1 MKTQHR
7 RDPARRHAASDSRS
21 PSDNGENPESGPL
34 LEERDMDGNGIAG
47 QGSAGR
53 AAVPD
58 AQSAGAGQG
67 QAPARPTLP
76 TLPRRRPRPPSGEG
90 GRAGA
95 GAPAAAT
102 AATAA
107 TATASAPAPATA
119 ARAGTVTGK
128 EAPRR
133 MPEGAEV
140 SARGGW
146 RLLITYENLFWL
158 GIFLLAIVT
167 RFWDLGSRGI
177 HHDESLHAV
186 YGRNLYIG
194 VGYQHDPMMHGPL
207 QFHLIALMYWL
218 FGTTDATARFASVLC
233 GIWVVMSPFFLRR
246 QMGRLTALVAGF
258 LFLISPSI
266 LYFSRMAREDS
277 IFSGMEMIMIVGLW
291 RFISTRRPADF
302 FIFCA
307 GLSLMF
313 TIKESAYL
321 TSLVLAVFF
330 LGLFALQSGYA
341 ILAALGGYVAV
352 LGGFALWVKSN
363 MVTRDVNGQVIKG
376 SIPDLPTIPSTNPSY
391 DMIVGFMGQL
401 FTHPLVLGGIIIT
414 LIFIGTVI
422 MLFRMQHNRMS
433 GERVVRSAY
442 GLRRSTGAG
451 RRPVAAASATALPA
465 RRLRTRPAT
474 DDARPDGHVP
484 DVPVGGQAPGG
495 ADGAAGAEAGEDEAT
510 AQLAP
515 QYEELWNPRRL
526 DPRPG
531 TILSRYEPGS
541 LPHLLGALF
550 SRPSVIFIGLA
561 IAFAIYVVFYTVFF
575 TDVPRG
581 IVSGIFGSLGYWME
595 QQRVERGGQP
605 WFYYLLLIPLY
616 EPVAVFFSLAA
627 GLFFSVRG
635 LKWVVRRRI
644 ERYTTGEPG
653 LGWFNTDRTVPLAKF
668 SAFLPAFLMVWLGGV
683 FVIYSWAGEKMPW
696 LMVHMVRPAIL
707 LASLFVGAL
716 LATMIAH
723 RRARLLA
730 AGEFVDAPRH
740 STSTDVEAVG
750 RARTMRRRART
761 GRTPSYAAGA
771 VRVAQDPP
779 WVAWNRPGSFFPVLS
794 YLTVFT
800 VLAMGWGLSM
810 NALVASSDYA
820 AWWVTWLFPIMLMIL
835 TLSYAL
841 WLGPARAFRYLGV
854 AVLSAFLFY
863 QFRSAVMLSYNQP
876 DVPKE
881 MAVYVQTSPDVTRV
895 VHEIEAYS
903 KLTTGGLNTKVV
915 YDSFTSWPFEWY
927 LRDYTNKVFIGGGE
941 ATPSPD
947 TPIMLL
953 EYAKHTN
960 DTKLEQDYVG
970 QRYAMRWWF
979 PEEWYKNEFIPGQ
992 DPKSSPFLGQI
1003 GGALHTVWVTLT
1015 EPQLTGTLWKYLVFR
1030 EPPKPLGSEDMIVFV
1045 RKDALQQYHY
1055 AQYQP
1060 VPSTD
1065 LPVEPAERPEP
1076 GQ

>member
-1 MKTQHR
+1 
-7 RDPARRHAASDSRS
+7 
-21 PSDNGENPESGPL
+21 
-34 LEERDMDGNGIAG
+34 
-47 QGSAGR
+47 
-53 AAVPD
+53 
-58 AQSAGAGQG
+58 
-67 QAPARPTLP
+67 
-76 TLPRRRPRPPSGEG
+76 
-90 GRAGA
+90 
-95 GAPAAAT
+95 
-102 AATAA
+102 
-107 TATASAPAPATA
+107 
-119 ARAGTVTGK
+119 
-128 EAPRR
+128 
-133 MPEGAEV
+133 MPEEAEV
-140 SARGGW
+140 PAGGGW

-233 GIWVVMSPFFLRR
+233 GIWVVMSPYFLRR

-266 LYFSRMAREDS
+266 LYFSRMAREDA

-291 RFISTRRPADF
+291 RFVSTRRPADF

-341 ILAALGGYVAV
+341 ILAALGGYVAA

-422 MLFRMQHNRMS
+422 MLFRTQHNRMRS
-433 GERVVRSAY
+433 EQAVRSGHARARA
-442 GLRRSTGAG
+442 LRRSAGAGTGASVSSLPG
-451 RRPVAAASATALPA
+451 RRLRARPVASDT
-465 RRLRTRPAT
+465 
-474 DDARPDGHVP
+474 RPDGHAPDAPVDETAPKGASLNVDAGAGAGAGAGADMGTNVGADAATTRPGQQYPEP
-484 DVPVGGQAPGG
+484 DVE
-495 ADGAAGAEAGEDEAT
+495 AE
-510 AQLAP
+510 P

-531 TILSRYEPGS
+531 TILSHYEPGS

-575 TDVPRG
+575 TDIPRG

-627 GLFFSVRG
+627 GLFFSIRG
-635 LKWVVRRRI
+635 LKWVVRRRV

-668 SAFLPAFLMVWLGGV
+668 SAFLPAFLIVWLGGV

-716 LATMIAH
+716 FATMIAH

-730 AGEFVDAPRH
+730 AGEFVDVPRH

-750 RARTMRRRART
+750 RARPMRRRART

-810 NALVASSDYA
+810 NALVASSDYT

-841 WLGPARAFRYLGV
+841 WLGPARAFRYFGV

-895 VHEIEAYS
+895 VHEMETYS
-903 KLTTGGLNTKVV
+903 KLTTGGLNTRVV